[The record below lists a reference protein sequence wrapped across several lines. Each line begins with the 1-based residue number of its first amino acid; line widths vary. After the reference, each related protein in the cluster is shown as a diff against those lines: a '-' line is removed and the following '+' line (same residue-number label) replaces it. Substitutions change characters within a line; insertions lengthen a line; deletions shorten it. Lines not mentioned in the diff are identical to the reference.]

1 MKITDEDVRK
11 AIEIARK
18 LWDFDDVI
26 EWDYML
32 DLFVDPIENSRAT
45 AERMISDGINIE
57 IDLSVTKDED
67 IAPFLIHNMLNEKES
82 DESADKK

>member
-67 IAPFLIHNMLNEKES
+67 IAPMIIWNMLNESEAEK
-82 DESADKK
+82 